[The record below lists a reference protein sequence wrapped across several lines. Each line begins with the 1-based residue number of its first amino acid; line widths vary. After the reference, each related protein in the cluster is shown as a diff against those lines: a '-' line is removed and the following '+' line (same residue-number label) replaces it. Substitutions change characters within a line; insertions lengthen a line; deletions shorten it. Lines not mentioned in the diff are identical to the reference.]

1 MEQELYN
8 TLQST
13 LSPDATTRSAAEQN
27 LERLMG
33 APEGGLGLCR
43 IALNQQLDL
52 SIRQSAAILLSQYIR
67 KYWSGVFAQFIGPW
81 PSEEIKKPFRE
92 ALIAGLNDPSSKIRS
107 AMALALSLVAHSDF
121 PDNFPEF
128 LPSLFSILQSGDPRA
143 TTGALDVL
151 KEFLQQDLPE
161 EQLMDFLKEIA
172 PVLLSLLNSP
182 QATPAVQ
189 AATISLFRESVNT
202 LHYMKDEF
210 SEVTERAIQDV
221 IPVWLEHMRKSL
233 TQVDIGQAFAENPE
247 HAWQLLKVR
256 YSIFKT
262 LTRIAAAFGRCVADN
277 VAEYIEIAIHHL
289 HVLTPL
295 YLRYYVSNA
304 DDQLE
309 PPVDVEADDRHAIGL
324 DQLMNALTD
333 LLTSYTR
340 LRHARDVVLVSDGN
354 GKYNKCSA
362 LTETMIYDLLAVSQ
376 ISRENEEE
384 WSSDVNAFIQEE
396 DDESYIY
403 NVRSSVNDL
412 LGSLL
417 DKYPQPVAR
426 TFGEAVQRRLVEA
439 DQMRQS
445 GNPNWSVRWKAF
457 EAVLSCIGSV
467 ADELL
472 ESGEED
478 MTEVMQHI
486 NLDNMLSSVVPQ
498 LLSVSEFPFLQGRGF
513 VFASSFVLILSEK
526 GISAQYLEAA
536 VQALESDAVDAVV
549 KISAVKCIRN
559 FCRYIDA
566 QTLGNFSQRILSDL
580 VPFLAQASENSL
592 ALVMETIRAVIGVDA
607 KILNAEATS
616 QLVNVIFQVW
626 QAHPEGSPRSDT
638 LCIQKLICFVQLD
651 PIATAIMEEIF
662 ETVAGSENEATYHS
676 LVQSSAPIFA
686 NILSA
691 QPTQDN
697 MGIQAEACELINHIL
712 DGRQGDVGS
721 ELGVAVW
728 KPVFDCAM
736 ATEDQAT
743 VQSASD
749 TLIKFIRKDANA
761 LLQWRDDQGR
771 LGLDR
776 MLQLLSQL
784 LQPSSSESGALYIG
798 DLILHLLRNAGEHL
812 SAVLPAL
819 LKALVERLL
828 TAKTTMFTQSLI
840 LPFAY
845 LFTVARDMTLD
856 LLEQLQVSSAAEP
869 GVTKNALEV
878 VIKAWCDEAVDTIQ
892 GTYSI
897 KVNDMAMTQLLVSQ
911 RPSLQNIIVKGD
923 LIIDESNRDSPHQYE
938 QIKFPVRAL
947 KYLLNQLRNSEVADA
962 ENRLLHGDVEVASDD
977 GDDGWDDDDPLG
989 SGNDLRDMAFLSD
1002 LMGGGFGGFKDFEDD
1017 KSPNTDEDLA
1027 DDPLMQMDMAQHIT
1041 KVLQE
1046 AYVNN
1051 VNDIHST
1058 IAGLSDIEKE
1068 TMRARVVT
1076 L

>member
-13 LSPDATTRSAAEQN
+13 LSPDAATRSAAEQN

-33 APEGGLGLCR
+33 SPEGGLALCN
-43 IALNQQLDL
+43 IALNQQLDI

-81 PSEEIKKPFRE
+81 PSEEIKKPFRT
-92 ALIAGLNDPSSKIRS
+92 ALIAGLSDPSSKIRS

-128 LPSLFSILQSGDPRA
+128 LPSLFTILQSGDPRA

-161 EQLMDFLKEIA
+161 DQLMDFLKEIA
-172 PVLLSLLNSP
+172 PVLLSLLNNP
-182 QATPAVQ
+182 QTAPAVQ

-202 LHYMKDEF
+202 LHYLKDEF
-210 SEVTERAIQDV
+210 SEVTERAINDV

-233 TQVDIGQAFAENPE
+233 TQIDIGQAFVENPE
-247 HAWQLLKVR
+247 YAWQLLKVR

-262 LTRIAAAFGRCVADN
+262 LTRIAAAFSRCIADN
-277 VAEYIEIAIHHL
+277 VTEYIQIAIQHL

-295 YLRYYVSNA
+295 YLRYYISNA

-309 PPVDVEADDRHAIGL
+309 PPTDPEADDRNAVGL
-324 DQLMNALTD
+324 DQVMNALTD

-340 LRHARDVVLVSDGN
+340 MRHAREVMLTSDGN
-354 GKYNKCSA
+354 GKFNKCSP

-403 NVRSSVNDL
+403 NVRTSVNDL

-417 DKYPQPVAR
+417 DKYPQPIALA
-426 TFGEAVQRRLVEA
+426 FGNAVQRRLAEA

-445 GNPNWSVRWKAF
+445 GNPNWWKAF

-472 ESGEED
+472 EAGEED

-486 NLDNMLSSVVPQ
+486 NLDNLLSSVVPQ
-498 LLSVSEFPFLQGRGF
+498 LLSVSEFPFLQGRAF

-536 VQALESDAVDAVV
+536 VQALESDAVEAVV

-566 QTLGNFSQRILSDL
+566 QTLGSFSQRILSDL

-626 QAHPEGSPRSDT
+626 QAHPE
-638 LCIQKLICFVQLD
+638 D

-691 QPTQDN
+691 QPTQEN

-712 DGRQGDVGS
+712 DGRQGDIGS
-721 ELGVAVW
+721 ELGPAVW

-749 TLIKFIRKDANA
+749 TLVKFIRKDANA
-761 LLQWRDDQGR
+761 LLRWRDEQGR
-771 LGLDR
+771 SGLDR

-812 SAVLPAL
+812 SSVLPEL

-828 TAKTTMFTQSLI
+828 TAKTTIFTQSLI

-856 LLEQLQVSSAAEP
+856 LLEKMQVSSAAEP

-923 LIIDESNRDSPHQYE
+923 LIIDESNRDTILTRSRTKTSPHQYE

-947 KYLLNQLRNSEVADA
+947 KYLLNQLRNAEVADA
-962 ENRLLHGDVEVASDD
+962 ENRMLHGDVEVASDD
-977 GDDGWDDDDPLG
+977 GDEEWDDDDPLG
-989 SGNDLRDMAFLSD
+989 SGNDVRDMAFLSEM
-1002 LMGGGFGGFKDFEDD
+1002 LGGGFGGFKDFEDE
-1017 KSPNTDEDLA
+1017 KGPNTDEDLA
-1027 DDPLMQMDMAQHIT
+1027 DDPLMQMDMAGHIT

-1058 IAGLSDIEKE
+1058 IAGLSELEKE